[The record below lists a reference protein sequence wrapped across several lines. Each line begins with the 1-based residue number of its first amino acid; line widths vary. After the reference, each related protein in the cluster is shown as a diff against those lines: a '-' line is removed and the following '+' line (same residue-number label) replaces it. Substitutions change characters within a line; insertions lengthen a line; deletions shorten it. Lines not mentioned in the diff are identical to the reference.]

1 MLKEIGQIAINVHD
15 VDKAIAF
22 YRDVLGMEFLF
33 DAPGMGFFSCGG
45 VRLMLAKP
53 EKEEFDHPTSIIYYR
68 VPDMNEACETLRA
81 RGVTFEHEP
90 ALVHKTDTQELSLAA
105 PSWKCNGPAQSS
117 KSIRVRRPSGPTRK
131 PTPSSVKAR
140 LQ

>member
-15 VDKAIAF
+15 VDKGIAF

-90 ALVHKTDTQELSLAA
+90 ALVHKTDTQELWIASFRDPDQNPVALMSEV
-105 PSWKCNGPAQSS
+105 PVG
-117 KSIRVRRPSGPTRK
+117 G
-131 PTPSSVKAR
+131 
-140 LQ
+140 

>member
-1 MLKEIGQIAINVHD
+1 MLKEIGQIAINVHE
-15 VDKAIAF
+15 VEKAIAF

-53 EKEEFDHPTSIIYYR
+53 EKEEFDHPASIIYYR

-90 ALVHKTDTQELSLAA
+90 ALVHKTDTQELWIASFRDPDQNPVALMSEVPIAD
-105 PSWKCNGPAQSS
+105 
-117 KSIRVRRPSGPTRK
+117 
-131 PTPSSVKAR
+131 
-140 LQ
+140 

>member
-81 RGVTFEHEP
+81 RGCAP
-90 ALVHKTDTQELSLAA
+90 AVSPSSTSPRSCTRRTPRSSGSPPSATRTRILSL
-105 PSWKCNGPAQSS
+105 
-117 KSIRVRRPSGPTRK
+117 
-131 PTPSSVKAR
+131 
-140 LQ
+140 